1 MSPIPFQ
8 SKIVNFII
16 FLVTQSLAYFLSK
29 NLLSFINI
37 SLILYLP
44 IYIIIIK
51 IYHYYQ
57 EKIWLKSS
65 KQFKEK
71 YMDNFPNYRDEFEF
85 LMRTYLEL
93 ENRYAKI
100 SNYGEEYKLF
110 REKLDKQFEKF
121 DDSYYRNN
129 FSDSDDNKEDKWLF
143 YALKNANKSR
153 YGMEATFSFMYDQM
167 VEEDSIEK
175 FRLTGP
181 KTLSF
186 YKENNI
192 WYIDLPEFLEAGLGT
207 KANLMMVAGADTLLD
222 RLSKNGQKITLQ
234 ISNCSFPGFTTWLE
248 IEKHGKDDI
257 YLQKIGHAPVDNG
270 AYYKTILIE
279 NIKETNSV
287 WLCPVTEY
295 VFHGYYPQN
304 IYIKIAE

>member
-1 MSPIPFQ
+1 MNNKHPNSSIEI
-8 SKIVNFII
+8 SII
-16 FLVTQSLAYFLSK
+16 ILITITISYFLSSSS
-29 NLLSFINI
+29 LSFLVIAIFVYTAIYNVYKKYTERLKLGKNESTRDSSNNI
-37 SLILYLP
+37 DRT
-44 IYIIIIK
+44 
-51 IYHYYQ
+51 
-57 EKIWLKSS
+57 
-65 KQFKEK
+65 
-71 YMDNFPNYRDEFEF
+71 YMREFEI
-85 LMRTYLEL
+85 LIQAYVDLEYK
-93 ENRYAKI
+93 YAKDC
-100 SNYGEEYKLF
+100 SNITDYKKFRDNLDSLYDRFIEAYRHSIIEDQINKNQGE
-110 REKLDKQFEKF
+110 
-121 DDSYYRNN
+121 
-129 FSDSDDNKEDKWLF
+129 WLF
-143 YALKNANKSR
+143 YALRNANKSR
-153 YGMEATFSFMYDQM
+153 HGMESTFSYLYDQM
-167 VEEDSIEK
+167 VEEDAIEK
-175 FRLTGP
+175 FKLDGP
-181 KTLSF
+181 KNLSF

-222 RLSKNGQKITLQ
+222 KLSKNSQKINLH
-234 ISNCSFPGFTTWLE
+234 ISNCAFPGFTTWLE